1 MEEKQIPWTKI
12 YLGLMASLILMISLM
27 YALTRAYS

>member
-12 YLGLMASLILMISLM
+12 YLGLMISLVILISLM
-27 YALTRAYS
+27 YALTLAYS

>member
-27 YALTRAYS
+27 YALTLTYS